1 MVMKIVIVMVMKV
14 IMKMAIK
21 IDICMPSQAKI
32 WEDRCKDHHNFR
44 MPRQDT
50 LDYFRMLANY
60 KHDVDGEACYT

>member
-1 MVMKIVIVMVMKV
+1 MKIVIVMVTKM
-14 IMKMAIK
+14 IMMTV
-21 IDICMPSQAKI
+21 MEVNTSTPSQAKI